1 MKFRPD
7 IWIGTALLAIVCSA
21 ILHASPADPKRFD
34 LQSAVDA
41 AEPGSTIRV
50 PAGTYPGPLIIN
62 QSVELIAEPG
72 AIIQGD
78 RRGDVVKI
86 HAPDV
91 TLRGFTIRG
100 TGKSLDRENAG
111 ITVLAPRATIEDNVL
126 EDVLFGIYLKKA
138 DGSTIRGNR
147 IGGKDLPVP
156 RRGDGIRLWYSP
168 GCVVEQNTVRDSRDV
183 VIWFSNNTT
192 IRNNTVTG
200 GRYGLHFMYC
210 DDTVLDGNNLE
221 GNSVGAFLMY
231 SRNLTIKN
239 NRFVRNHGPSG
250 YGVGLKEVDGV
261 LAEGNLFA
269 GNRVG
274 LYFDNSPASVDIT
287 QHFTGN
293 VVAYNDI
300 GLAFMPSIERNV
312 FTDNNFIE
320 NVEQVAVLGSGRL
333 KNNRF
338 AVDGR
343 GNFWSDYTG
352 FDLNGDGIGDVSY
365 KAQSLFE
372 NLMDREPR
380 LRLFLFS
387 PVQQAIE
394 LAAKAVPTFRPPV
407 KITDEAPLM
416 QTVPVAAARSDEPP
430 AWPTTTASLVLL
442 FSAGSLLMLGVTGT
456 LARPSAAGGPIPVTK
471 PKHNDRPAQAAQA
484 PGPILSAGRITK
496 RFGRLTAVKDFDLDL
511 RPGEAVALW
520 GPNGAGK
527 TTALRCMLGLIRCKG
542 SVTIS
547 GFDVRRKPKDAKRC
561 VGYVPQELA
570 FYDDWRAGVLLS
582 FFAKIKRV
590 DRKRVSAVL
599 AEVGLTEHAAK
610 RVGELSGG
618 MKQRLALAAALLA
631 DPPVLILDELTA
643 NLDAAARDSFLA
655 LLCKQRDAGKAILFT
670 SHRLRE
676 VETLADR
683 VLVMDRGEVVTTCEP
698 RKLAEALGLRSSLR
712 LWIEE
717 DRLDAAVQRLRTEG
731 FEADRNGLTVS
742 VKVRPDEKGR
752 PIAALSEAGI
762 GVRDFE
768 IDSNDNGLSGP
779 RPGQGGTR

>member
-1 MKFRPD
+1 MKYRTD
-7 IWIGTALLAIVCSA
+7 IWVWGWLLAA
-21 ILHASPADPKRFD
+21 IGVAALCASPVDAGSFD
-34 LQSAVDA
+34 LQAAVDA
-41 AEPGSTIRV
+41 AEPGDTIRV
-50 PAGTYPGPLIIN
+50 PAGTYHGPLIIN

-72 AIIQGD
+72 TIIEGAGT
-78 RRGDVVKI
+78 GDVVQI

-100 TGKSLDRENAG
+100 TGKSLDQENAG
-111 ITVLAPRATIEDNVL
+111 ITVLAPGVTLEDNVF

-138 DGSTIRGNR
+138 HDSVIRNNL

-156 RRGDGIRLWYSP
+156 RRGDGIRLWFSP
-168 GCVVEQNTVRDSRDV
+168 NSLVEENTVHNSRDV

-192 IRNNTVTG
+192 IRNNNVTN

-210 DDTVLDGNNLE
+210 DDTVLTGNHLE
-221 GNSVGAFLMY
+221 DNSVGAFLMY
-231 SRNLTIKN
+231 SRRLVIKN
-239 NRFVRNHGPSG
+239 NRFIRNHGPSG

-261 LAEGNLFA
+261 EAEGNLFA

-274 LYFDNSPASVDIT
+274 IYFDNSPASVDMV
-287 QHFTGN
+287 QHFTQN

-312 FTDNNFIE
+312 FTDNNLIE
-320 NVEQVAVLGSGRL
+320 NVEQVAVLGSGKL

-338 AVDGR
+338 TVEGR

-352 FDLNGDGIGDVSY
+352 FDIDGDGIGDIRY

-372 NLMDREPR
+372 NLMDREPK

-387 PVQQAIE
+387 PVQQAVE
-394 LAAKAVPTFRPPV
+394 LAAKALPTFRPPV
-407 KITDEAPLM
+407 KIADEAPLM
-416 QTVPVAAARSDEPP
+416 QPVTATTFSGTKPP
-430 AWPTTTASLVLL
+430 AWPTTAAAFALLLSAS
-442 FSAGSLLMLGVTGT
+442 GLMVLGVTGT
-456 LARPSAAGGPIPVTK
+456 LARPCAATSTAPMTKQQGHDQPAQVTK
-471 PKHNDRPAQAAQA
+471 
-484 PGPILSAGRITK
+484 PILSAVRITK
-496 RFGRLTAVKDFDLDL
+496 HFGRLTAVKELDLDL

-542 SVTIS
+542 AITIS
-547 GFDVRRKPKDAKRC
+547 GFDVRKRPKHAKRC

-570 FYDDWRAGVLLS
+570 FYDDWRAKELLG

-590 DRKRVSAVL
+590 DRDRVSAVL
-599 AEVGLTEHAAK
+599 VEVGLTEHAAK

-643 NLDAAARDSFLA
+643 NLDAAARESFLN
-655 LLCKQRDAGKAILFT
+655 LLCRQRDIGKAILFT

-683 VLVMDRGEVVTTCEP
+683 VMVMEHGKVVTTCEP
-698 RKLAEALGLRSSLR
+698 RKLAEALGLKSSLR
-712 LWIEE
+712 LWI
-717 DRLDAAVQRLRTEG
+717 DKGRLDAAVEQLRTDG
-731 FEADRNGLTVS
+731 FEADRNGRTVS
-742 VKVRPDEKGR
+742 VKVRPDEKGK
-752 PIAALSEAGI
+752 PLAALSDAGI

-768 IDSNDNGLSGP
+768 IDSNDSVSPSQRLEQ
-779 RPGQGGTR
+779 RGTR